1 MAAGQGGTCTD
12 RLSGVDLDSFVLQH
26 RDAWDRLDELAGRSN
41 LTGAEADELVDLYQ
55 RVGTHLAAVKGSRS
69 DAGLEAR
76 LSSLLVRARGVVTG
90 SSAPV
95 VQTIA
100 GFITTTFPAA
110 VWRVRWWWLTT
121 GLLCVGL
128 AALIMYRVLSVPGLA
143 ESLLSDA
150 QVTQLVN
157 HDFEM
162 YYKENPATDFALLI
176 FLNNTLVAANCMV
189 TGIGVLPV
197 LFLLYRTMENIGIIG
212 AYMIDAGRA
221 DLFFGL
227 LLPHGMLEM
236 TIIFL
241 AAAAGLRMGWAW
253 MAPGTRTRGQALAA
267 EGRRLGA
274 IAIGAAGWLLISALV
289 EAFVTPSTLP
299 AWARLLVGG
308 LVWAAFLGYVLVFGR
323 RAALA
328 GETGDLAAEERS
340 AEAPAEAVVA

>member
-1 MAAGQGGTCTD
+1 
-12 RLSGVDLDSFVLQH
+12 VDLDSFVLQH
-26 RDAWDRLDELAGRSN
+26 RDDWDRLDELTARSQ
-41 LTGAEADELVDLYQ
+41 LTGDEADELVDLYQ
-55 RVGTHLAAVKGSRS
+55 RVGTHLAAVKGSRA

-76 LSSLLVRARGVVTG
+76 LSSLLVRARGVVAGAST
-90 SSAPV
+90 PV

-100 GFITTTFPAA
+100 DFVTTTFPAA

-128 AALIMYRVLSVPGLA
+128 AALIMYRMLAVPGLA
-143 ESLLSDA
+143 ESMLSDEA
-150 QVTQLVN
+150 VTQLVN

-162 YYKENPATDFALLI
+162 YYKENPAVDFALLI
-176 FLNNTLVAANCMV
+176 FLNNTLVTANSMV

-197 LFLLYRTMENIGIIG
+197 LFLLYRTMENMAIIG

-227 LLPHGMLEM
+227 LLPHGMLEL

-241 AAAAGLRMGWAW
+241 GAAAGLRMAWAW
-253 MAPGTRTRGQALAA
+253 MAPGVLTRGRALAA

-308 LVWAAFLGYVLVFGR
+308 LVWAAFLGYLLVFGR
-323 RAALA
+323 RAARA
-328 GETGDLAAEERS
+328 GETGDLASGDRS
-340 AEAPAEAVVA
+340 AEAPTEAEVAV